1 MVRRTTAADLR
12 VATMIII
19 FNYFYYNHYYRR
31 RRLKMA
37 AIVRVGYG
45 CCVRLKQRRARRGRQ
60 RRGE

>member
-1 MVRRTTAADLR
+1 
-12 VATMIII
+12 
-19 FNYFYYNHYYRR
+19 
-31 RRLKMA
+31 MA